1 LLTTIAKTKCGVLLP
16 HCVHNINSTQ
26 ITGYTATA
34 FNLRLGIQADI
45 MDNANFDSLVPE
57 LPALLH
63 AVNSTLN
70 QTFNTENKPQVTR
83 DYHREAYLRATIGT
97 LLLAYIIYQVARYLT
112 SELPPFGSGLKPLP
126 GPLSTLPY
134 VGRVHD
140 VDRMQAWTAFN
151 KFSTQYNGLFSC
163 TLGGE
168 THIWVAREDV
178 AQDLLVKHASIS
190 SARADLGAFPGVTE
204 DYKYLPLLGLQV
216 CS

>member
-1 LLTTIAKTKCGVLLP
+1 MDKTTSDLP
-16 HCVHNINSTQ
+16 VSDLAAIL
-26 ITGYTATA
+26 Y
-34 FNLRLGIQADI
+34 
-45 MDNANFDSLVPE
+45 
-57 LPALLH
+57 

-70 QTFNTENKPQVTR
+70 QTSSSEVEPQVAN
-83 DYHREAYLRATIGT
+83 DYFRQRNLPATIGAA
-97 LLLAYIIYQVARYLT
+97 LLVYIFYRLVRYFT
-112 SELPPFGSGLKPLP
+112 SELPPFGSGLKRLP
-126 GPLSTLPY
+126 GPISTLPY

-151 KFSTQYNGLFSC
+151 KFSTQYDGLFSC

-204 DYKYLPLLGLQV
+204 DYKYLPLLGFTGIFV
-216 CS
+216 TDRY